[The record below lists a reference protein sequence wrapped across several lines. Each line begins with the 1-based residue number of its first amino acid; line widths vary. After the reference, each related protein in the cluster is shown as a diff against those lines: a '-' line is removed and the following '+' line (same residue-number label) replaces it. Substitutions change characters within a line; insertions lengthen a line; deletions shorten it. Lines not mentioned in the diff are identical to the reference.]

1 MTAAQC
7 CCYGL
12 LEITINLKKAAV
24 EKGLS
29 SSKVHFVC
37 VIIMGKSGPFFLHVY
52 DVVRSW
58 CLDSSLP
65 FFHLISRWAI
75 LRVSRAGA
83 EFLFSAQLSSDGFG

>member
-1 MTAAQC
+1 MTAAAM
-7 CCYGL
+7 L

-75 LRVSRAGA
+75 LRVRA
-83 EFLFSAQLSSDGFG
+83 EFLFSAQLSISSDGLR